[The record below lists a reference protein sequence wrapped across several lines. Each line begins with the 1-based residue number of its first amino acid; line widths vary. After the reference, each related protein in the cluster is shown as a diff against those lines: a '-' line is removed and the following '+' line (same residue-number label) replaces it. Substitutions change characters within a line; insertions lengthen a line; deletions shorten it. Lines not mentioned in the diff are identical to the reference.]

1 MVSFYL
7 AATPGLKVRTG
18 NPARPPLFSGEA
30 HCLVS
35 NICIFLDGAVGSW
48 RHCSALV
55 AWRRPS
61 LGKARWSVTQ
71 ESKRGGRRICSPS
84 AVATAGCKASA
95 ATLSSSLLSSLLT
108 VPTVHGQHSG
118 LGSSWRPVLLP
129 AFSLTRGTH

>member
-7 AATPGLKVRTG
+7 AATPRLKVRTG

-61 LGKARWSVTQ
+61 LGKARWLRYTGKQTRRKEDLLAVS
-71 ESKRGGRRICSPS
+71 SGHGRM
-84 AVATAGCKASA
+84 
-95 ATLSSSLLSSLLT
+95 
-108 VPTVHGQHSG
+108 
-118 LGSSWRPVLLP
+118 
-129 AFSLTRGTH
+129 